1 MELVKWMIHS
11 FVVSA
16 LTASEAD
23 TAESA
28 LQMFPSLVLSLV
40 AHTGWPAVTKGRPVC
55 RYWKGDIITS
65 TSLKC
70 F

>member
-1 MELVKWMIHS
+1 MKDAMELVKWMIHS

-28 LQMFPSLVLSLV
+28 LQMFPSLVLCLWQ
-40 AHTGWPAVTKGRPVC
+40 HTQDGLLWQRAGR
-55 RYWKGDIITS
+55 YADIGKET
-65 TSLKC
+65 
-70 F
+70 

>member
-1 MELVKWMIHS
+1 MKDAMELVKWMIHS

-28 LQMFPSLVLSLV
+28 LQMFPLLCLWQ
-40 AHTGWPAVTKGRPVC
+40 HTQAG
-55 RYWKGDIITS
+55 
-65 TSLKC
+65 LL
-70 F
+70 

>member
-1 MELVKWMIHS
+1 MKDAMELVKWMIHS

-28 LQMFPSLVLSLV
+28 LQMFPSLVLCLWQ
-40 AHTGWPAVTKGRPVC
+40 HTQDG
-55 RYWKGDIITS
+55 
-65 TSLKC
+65 LL
-70 F
+70 